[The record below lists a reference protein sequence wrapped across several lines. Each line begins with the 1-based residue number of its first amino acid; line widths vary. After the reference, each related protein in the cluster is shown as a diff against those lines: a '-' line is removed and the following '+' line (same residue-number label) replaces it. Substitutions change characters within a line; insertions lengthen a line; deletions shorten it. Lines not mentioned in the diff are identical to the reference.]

1 MILKNKNNDIAL
13 RSFSEI
19 LDDILQTPEGNIG
32 LILSS
37 SYSINTQV
45 KLMNI
50 NRNFTLLDAF
60 RRIPDSVIK
69 LFLLP
74 PPTLFFGN
82 YRKAHAKYALELM
95 KARVFV
101 QFDRLVHSK
110 FLLFWSINNRL
121 HIKHRIYY
129 GSTNFTNGGLVRNI
143 EEFYRN
149 RRSSRYSAYLLRPH
163 VFYLNMAYKL
173 INRIINLYDTPDY
186 WVKNL
191 DNLQSNIITILNY
204 LKQKALVAK
213 DLIKN

>member
-82 YRKAHAKYALELM
+82 YRKAHANYALELM

-110 FLLFWSINNRL
+110 FLLFGPLIIDYILSIVYIMVQQISLMVVSLEILKNS
-121 HIKHRIYY
+121 IVIEE
-129 GSTNFTNGGLVRNI
+129 VRNI
-143 EEFYRN
+143 
-149 RRSSRYSAYLLRPH
+149 PH
-163 VFYLNMAYKL
+163 
-173 INRIINLYDTPDY
+173 I
-186 WVKNL
+186 
-191 DNLQSNIITILNY
+191 S
-204 LKQKALVAK
+204 
-213 DLIKN
+213 